1 MKLIIQ
7 IIFKELKA
15 MNHAMWASY
24 SVCTTLLFVHV
35 CVCGCG
41 YRYVVYR
48 LPSLGSVVL
57 GTTAFMISAPRSL
70 CQYGV
75 CLCILPCL
83 IRVLCLCYR
92 LFTQPA
98 CLVAA
103 ASYTPEDGFDSIF

>member
-1 MKLIIQ
+1 
-7 IIFKELKA
+7 

-24 SVCTTLLFVHV
+24 NVCATLLFVHV

-41 YRYVVYR
+41 YRYVVP
-48 LPSLGSVVL
+48 LESVVL
-57 GTTAFMISAPRSL
+57 GTTAFMIGTPCSL

-83 IRVLCLCYR
+83 RHVLCLCYR

-103 ASYTPEDGFDSIF
+103 ASYTPKDGFDSIF